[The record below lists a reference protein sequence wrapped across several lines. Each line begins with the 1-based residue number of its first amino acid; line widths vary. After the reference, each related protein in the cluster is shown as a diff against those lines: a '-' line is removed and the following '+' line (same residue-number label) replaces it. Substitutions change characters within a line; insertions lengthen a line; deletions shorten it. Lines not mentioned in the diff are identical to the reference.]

1 MDKKKNSSEILFRD
15 GSLIPVTENLVLYA
29 VWVPEEEAYTVSFDL
44 QGGLNN
50 GMPEKLSCLPG
61 QSVLLPPL
69 SNTYK
74 EGFVRLGYSRDGKA
88 DSGILEEETEYFP
101 SSDTR
106 IFVVWGDGC
115 YPQYA
120 GTEKWV
126 QGVSVLE
133 NEWKIYQSEY
143 GNKVAFWN
151 SDGAGMM
158 FIRGINFFVGQRFQ
172 PTCSYG
178 GMI

>member
-1 MDKKKNSSEILFRD
+1 MDKKKNSNEILFRD

-74 EGFVRLGYSRDGKA
+74 EGFVRLGYSRDGTA
-88 DSGILEEETEYFP
+88 DSGLLREETEYFP
-101 SSDTR
+101 TSDTK
-106 IFVVWGDGC
+106 ILLCGVTVVTPSTQAQKSGFKGFPSWKTTGKF
-115 YPQYA
+115 
-120 GTEKWV
+120 TK
-126 QGVSVLE
+126 VSTGIKLHFG
-133 NEWKIYQSEY
+133 ILM
-143 GNKVAFWN
+143 
-151 SDGAGMM
+151 GAGMM
-158 FIRGINFFVGQRFQ
+158 FIRGINFFVGLRFQ